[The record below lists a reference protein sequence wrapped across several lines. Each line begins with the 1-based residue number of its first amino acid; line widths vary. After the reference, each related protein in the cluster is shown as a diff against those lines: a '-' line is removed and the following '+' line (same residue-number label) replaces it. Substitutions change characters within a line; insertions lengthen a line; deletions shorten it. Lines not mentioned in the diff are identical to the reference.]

1 MGKNKRMIV
10 VTRFDGTEL
19 TVNADLIEFV
29 EASPDTHITLVTG
42 KMMLVRE
49 PRAEII
55 ARVLAWRQ
63 EAGPLLSRPRSGE
76 LALEHD
82 LAA

>member
-1 MGKNKRMIV
+1 MII

-29 EASPDTHITLVTG
+29 EASPDTHLTLITG
-42 KMMLVRE
+42 KKMLVRE
-49 PRAEII
+49 PRAEVI

-63 EAGPLLSRPRSGE
+63 AAGPLLSRPRVGE
-76 LALEHD
+76 LAPELED
-82 LAA
+82 AY

>member
-1 MGKNKRMIV
+1 MIV

-29 EASPDTHITLVTG
+29 EASPDTHLTLITG
-42 KMMLVRE
+42 KKMLVRE
-49 PRAEII
+49 PRAEVV

-63 EAGPLLSRPRSGE
+63 ASGPLLSRPRVGE
-76 LALEHD
+76 LAPELQETY
-82 LAA
+82 

>member
-1 MGKNKRMIV
+1 V
-10 VTRFDGTEL
+10 VTRFDGTEVA
-19 TVNADLIEFV
+19 VNADLIEFV
-29 EASPDTHITLVTG
+29 ESSPDTHITLVTG

-49 PRAEII
+49 PRVEVI

-63 EAGPLLSRPRSGE
+63 AAGPLLSRPRAGD

-82 LAA
+82 LAH